1 MHISMRICTERYAWG
16 MGYLEDLL
24 LVPFWQDPGM
34 LGRMLAARSVDDS
47 VEGLV
52 GHKRFNGALFFT
64 HALEY

>member
-1 MHISMRICTERYAWG
+1 MRDPFYQ
-16 MGYLEDLL
+16 DLL